1 MCVCVCVKSFSGVST
16 AWTITFGRPWQDL
29 QRLIF
34 MQFDKACFP
43 DKKWFG
49 LSCWGIVGITQE
61 MMINKTKMHMIKSI
75 RSRYTWV
82 SIYALG
88 RFWTYIFGNG
98 ECVSYAVIQET
109 SVTLHRSHK
118 CFSTQLFAHY
128 LCIVRS
134 YVQLCE
140 AWSCVT
146 WSTQAI
152 TNVTVNC
159 RVSILQQTTGS

>member
-1 MCVCVCVKSFSGVST
+1 METSLPSPIQEGLCWFGEGKPAHFFDREREASIVICIHTIHTRTHIYIYIYCMCACVCVKSFSGVST

-75 RSRYTWV
+75 RSRYTWGCLSMPWV
-82 SIYALG
+82 DSGHIYL
-88 RFWTYIFGNG
+88 
-98 ECVSYAVIQET
+98 EME
-109 SVTLHRSHK
+109 SVFH
-118 CFSTQLFAHY
+118 TQLSRRQ
-128 LCIVRS
+128 V
-134 YVQLCE
+134 
-140 AWSCVT
+140 
-146 WSTQAI
+146 
-152 TNVTVNC
+152 
-159 RVSILQQTTGS
+159 